1 MSCKPSAALA
11 IANLP
16 TFRQRWNVE
25 ATLPCDKSI
34 LVETPKNRAHF
45 RRETTN
51 QSPVP
56 LLHRAILLAS
66 PSVKVLNMRK
76 SMKSVPTPR
85 ALSER
90 QRTHQAIAWILKA
103 AEKGRRAGA
112 RRDERIAREILAI
125 LEGTSEVFKWLETRH
140 KDATLAR
147 SVG

>member
-1 MSCKPSAALA
+1 
-11 IANLP
+11 
-16 TFRQRWNVE
+16 
-25 ATLPCDKSI
+25 
-34 LVETPKNRAHF
+34 
-45 RRETTN
+45 
-51 QSPVP
+51 
-56 LLHRAILLAS
+56 
-66 PSVKVLNMRK
+66 
-76 SMKSVPTPR
+76 MKSVPTPR

-147 SVG
+147 WVSLSPTTSKSRFADGSDPTSLRDRLCDMHRDCSNPDLIYTRIHFI